1 MVKARMRLAAHRI
14 LENDSREWRRLR
26 QDNIALIH
34 SERTG
39 ETRTPPS
46 S

>member
-1 MVKARMRLAAHRI
+1 MRLAAHRI
-14 LENDSREWRRLR
+14 LENDSREWRGLR
-26 QDNIALIH
+26 QANIALIH

-39 ETRTPPS
+39 KEKTLPS